1 MLMADDILSLWF
13 HCNLDYR
20 HFVFNSIRGICQFVD
35 LVRKT
40 EVVSLTIAIAPR
52 LGCLSE

>member
-1 MLMADDILSLWF
+1 MADDILGCGY
-13 HCNLDYR
+13 CNLDYR

-52 LGCLSE
+52 LGCFE